1 MPNDLLI
8 ALMGVGFTVI
18 VIAFGAVA
26 ALLWCVAVGVRDELK
41 SAPPSQARRALEP
54 KP

>member
-26 ALLWCVAVGVRDELK
+26 AFFGA
-41 SAPPSQARRALEP
+41 ARWGQR
-54 KP
+54 